1 MTAQRY
7 ITTERLDIYKKN
19 LKVKPSQVMAA
30 YHWNKALA
38 GALLPA
44 MQWALLQI
52 VGGDKL
58 IIPFC

>member
-1 MTAQRY
+1 MSNVFWERNNEAQRY

-44 MQWALLQI
+44 MQ
-52 VGGDKL
+52 
-58 IIPFC
+58 